1 MFQVQNNA
9 RICQTVNDIDLFM
22 LYFLRA
28 TVDSTWRGT
37 VNDPF
42 LSRLF
47 YIISG
52 EGTITFQKDR
62 KLTMTAGNWYLLP
75 PGCSFSYSCDGI
87 LDHLGFQFKLCGSDG
102 IDLFRNTT
110 APCMLCGQNHQ
121 ADFFF
126 EMLDRHTL
134 LDGLQVR
141 QKLYDILFAFIKEHS
156 IILPD
161 RGLSVCVSKAVAFIR
176 QNLSVQ
182 LTTEAVAEAAS
193 VSVSTLVKHF
203 KSELSMSVHDYIYD
217 IVLSDATHML
227 LNSDLPILY
236 ISEKYGFCD
245 QFYFSRRFRERFGI
259 SPRTYRKTAI
269 G

>member
-52 EGTITFQKDR
+52 EGTINFQKDR

-87 LDHLGFQFKLCGSDG
+87 LDHLGFQFKLCGPDG
-102 IDLFRNTT
+102 IDLFRNAA
-110 APCMLCGQNHQ
+110 APCMLSGHSEW
-121 ADFFF
+121 ADFFY

-141 QKLYDILFAFIKEHS
+141 QKLYDILFAFIKEHN

-161 RGLSVCVSKAVAFIR
+161 RGLSVCVSRAIGFIK

-182 LTTEAVAEAAS
+182 LKTEDVADFAS

-203 KSELSMSVHDYIYD
+203 KAELSLSVHDYILD
-217 IVLSDATHML
+217 IVLTDSARLL
-227 LNSDLPILY
+227 LNTDLPITV
-236 ISEKYGFCD
+236 ISEKFGFCD
-245 QFYFSRRFRERFGI
+245 QFYFTRRFRERFGI
-259 SPRTYRKTAI
+259 PPRTYRKNSLL
-269 G
+269 